1 MDWLTRLLGRN
12 RTGDTDLQQAFAEL
26 PSCPPPAQLA
36 LADARFVVMDTES
49 TGLDVQKDKLLSI
62 GAVAIEGG
70 RLRVGDQ
77 FDAVL
82 AHANADT
89 RATVLLHGIGADAV
103 RGGQA
108 PAEALL
114 AFYRWSGPCVFIA
127 FHAGFDRALTER
139 SLRDAGGN
147 APPRQWL
154 DLAVALPALYP
165 ERRERRRS
173 LDDWTTEFGLHNPGR
188 HQAAADAFVTAELAL
203 AMLAAARRNGL
214 HSVADLQRVM
224 HDYQRL
230 QQLHRR

>member
-1 MDWLTRLLGRN
+1 MSWLTRLLGKSHA
-12 RTGDTDLQQAFAEL
+12 GDASLQQALAEL
-26 PSCPPPAQLA
+26 PPCPPPAQLA
-36 LADARFVVMDTES
+36 LADTRFVVVDTES

-77 FDAVL
+77 FEAVL
-82 AHANADT
+82 AHADADT
-89 RATVLLHGIGADAV
+89 RPTVLLHGIGADAV
-103 RGGQA
+103 RAGQA

-139 SLRDAGGN
+139 SLRDVGGSV
-147 APPRQWL
+147 PQRSWL

-165 ERRERRRS
+165 ARRDKRRS
-173 LDDWTTEFGLHNPGR
+173 LDDWTSAFGLYNPGR

-203 AMLAAARRNGL
+203 AMLAVARRNGL

-224 HDYQRL
+224 QDYQRL
-230 QQLHRR
+230 QQLHPR